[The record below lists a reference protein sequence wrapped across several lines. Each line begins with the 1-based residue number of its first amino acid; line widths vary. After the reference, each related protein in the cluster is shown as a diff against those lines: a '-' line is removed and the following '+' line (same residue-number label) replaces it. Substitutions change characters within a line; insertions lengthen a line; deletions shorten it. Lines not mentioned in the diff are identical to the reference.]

1 MSINLIISFLIE
13 RFFGSPTSRFH
24 PVRLLGRLIYFF
36 SYIFYPFEKKFLG
49 GLFLLLC
56 TILSVSGVMI
66 LLEYVKP
73 FLGLPMGINILSI
86 VLIYFL
92 LCNREL
98 AQEARSV
105 YFFLKNGNLVAARQR
120 VARIVGRDTGN
131 LDSKGVIRAAVESIA
146 ENIVDGFTSPVFYLL
161 LGGLPFAYVY
171 KAVNTIDSIYGY
183 RNEKFEKFGKA
194 GARLDDIMNFIPAR
208 LNALFIFCATGFD
221 KIPVPTVV
229 SLKQV
234 LQVIWVLLLEVL
246 HITGESSNKSPGWE
260 ETDFLSMSW
269 KTRVLFFLPFLCTG
283 KLYGLL

>member
-221 KIPVPTVV
+221 K
-229 SLKQV
+229 SQSQQWYL
-234 LQVIWVLLLEVL
+234 
-246 HITGESSNKSPGWE
+246 
-260 ETDFLSMSW
+260 
-269 KTRVLFFLPFLCTG
+269 
-283 KLYGLL
+283 